1 MSKIYRNTNVRS
13 LSSFLLIALFSI
25 FLSACGSSGGTGE
38 DVAPEPDIAEAE
50 DTGSSIAAAYN
61 DDETKEKAD
70 NDDVSSFMEHVWENV
85 VPQNRCGSCHGD
97 NPRVNAPPFA
107 RTDNINSAYNSVL
120 GVVNLE
126 SPSSSLLVTAL
137 AGGHQCWAGATP
149 DDCAS
154 VMTSWIDNWAFDT
167 LGSVSAVVQL
177 VAPAIH
183 EVDDAKLFPATFP
196 SSYNQLHTLLTT
208 HCIECHI
215 STAADPESPFF
226 ASTDPQASYKAA
238 RSKIDLADENRTLTQ
253 ALSRLVFRPREEGHG
268 CWKDLDGVIDC
279 NSNAQELLDAI
290 TAISADIELQIVDEK
305 LEISKGLQLGIDGLP
320 ANTGGRHESAVIARW
335 EFKEGG
341 DATTTRDT
349 SGIQPLMD
357 LQFDGDVSWV
367 GGWGINLNGGRA
379 IAQQEG
385 SEKLYDKIREKN
397 EYSIEA
403 WVAPNNVTQE
413 GPARIISYSAG
424 DDNRNFMLG
433 QTQYNYDFLHRS
445 EATDDTG
452 NPALST
458 DDDAERLQASL
469 QHVVVTYN
477 AQDGRKIYVNGE
489 FTGDED
495 PAVSESIGD
504 WVSTYQFRLG
514 TQDTNFTWRGVI
526 RMVAIHNR
534 ALTQEQ
540 ITQNF
545 EVGVGQKFL
554 LLFNVSS
561 LVEIADCFD
570 SFVVFEAAEY
580 DSYSYLFNQPYFAR
594 IYTKQEAGDGV
605 PPECTTDEKPAQS
618 TYNFSINDI
627 RLGING
633 KIEPTGQ
640 GFQNLVVDEVTKD
653 RQVLSTIGTIFNQQN
668 GVNSDQFFLAFG
680 EIAGKTGVYTKLTS
694 ITPSAPEP
702 GEMPDQIG
710 LRTFEEINASLETMT
725 TVASTTPSVAA
736 LYTEIKQQLP
746 VTETIRDFVPSHQM
760 AIAQL
765 AMVYCSAL
773 VDDIAKRDVYFAGFD
788 FTALP
793 NTAFDSAAKRNLIFN
808 PLLSN
813 MSDASVGTNVTL
825 AELSTPLEQLLNGM
839 PGRTALTFCDDGDLN
854 EKNDCTPERT
864 QTIVKALCASTAGS
878 AVMLIQ

>member
-1 MSKIYRNTNVRS
+1 M
-13 LSSFLLIALFSI
+13 

-38 DVAPEPDIAEAE
+38 DVAEKPDEAEAE
-50 DTGSSIAAAYN
+50 DTGSSIAAAYR
-61 DDETKEKAD
+61 DDEKEPAN

-85 VPQNRCGSCHGD
+85 VPQNRCGECHGD

-107 RTDNINSAYNSVL
+107 RTDNINLAYNSVL

-137 AGGHQCWAGATP
+137 AGGHQCWAGAAP
-149 DDCAS
+149 QDCAS
-154 VMTSWIDNWAFDT
+154 NMTTWIDNWAFET

-183 EVDDAKLFPATFP
+183 EVDDAKVLPATAP
-196 SSYNQLHTLLTT
+196 DSYNELYTLLTT
-208 HCIECHI
+208 NCVKCHVE
-215 STAADPESPFF
+215 SAAAAESPYF
-226 ASTDPQASYKAA
+226 ATSDFQSSYNAV
-238 RSKIDLADENRTLTQ
+238 RSRIDLADENRTLNS
-253 ALSRLVFRPREEGHG
+253 ALSRIVARLYEETHN
-268 CWKDLDGVIDC
+268 CWSGDC
-279 NSNAQELLDAI
+279 SADAQELLDGVS
-290 TAISADIELQIVDEK
+290 AISASIAPQIVDDQ

-341 DATTTRDT
+341 DATKTRDT
-349 SGIQPLMD
+349 SGIDPPMD

-385 SEKLYDKIREKN
+385 SVKLYNKIRERN

-445 EATDDTG
+445 EASDDTG

-504 WVSTYQFRLG
+504 WVNTYQFRLG
-514 TQDTNFTWRGVI
+514 TLDSNFTWRGVI

-561 LVEIADCFD
+561 LVEIGDCFD

-594 IYTKQEAGDGV
+594 IYTKQEAGDDI
-605 PPECTTDEKPAQS
+605 PAECTTDEEPAQS
-618 TYNFSINDI
+618 TYNFSISDM

-633 KIEPTGQ
+633 KVEPTGQ
-640 GFQNLVVDEVTKD
+640 GFQNLVVAEVTED

-680 EIAGKTGVYTKLTS
+680 EIAGKTGVYSDPTS

-710 LRTFEEINASLETMT
+710 LRTFEEVNASLETMT

-793 NTAFDSAAKRNLIFN
+793 NTAFDSDAKRNLIFN

-825 AELSTPLEQLLNGM
+825 TELSAPLDQLLDGV
-839 PGRTALTFCDDGDLN
+839 PGRGPLTNCSGN
-854 EKNDCTPERT
+854 CNAERT

>member
-1 MSKIYRNTNVRS
+1 MSRIYVNTNVRS
-13 LSSFLLIALFSI
+13 LTSFLLIALFSM

-38 DVAPEPDIAEAE
+38 DVAAEENTADAE
-50 DTGSSIAAAYN
+50 DTGISVVAAYN
-61 DDETKEKAD
+61 QDDSKEKAAS
-70 NDDVSSFMEHVWENV
+70 VEVESFMLRVWANV
-85 VPQNRCGSCHGD
+85 VDENRCGTCHGD
-97 NPRVNAPPFA
+97 NPSTGAPPFA
-107 RTDNINSAYNSVL
+107 RTDNINLAYNSAL
-120 GVVNLE
+120 GVVSLE
-126 SPSSSLLVTAL
+126 TPSSSKLVTEL
-137 AGGHQCWAGATP
+137 AGGHQCWAGATTQE
-149 DDCAS
+149 CAS
-154 VMTSWIDNWAFDT
+154 DMTLWITNWASDT
-167 LGSVSAVVQL
+167 LGNVSAVVQL
-177 VAPAIH
+177 VAPEVH
-183 EVDDAKLFPATFP
+183 EVDDTKVLPATVP
-196 SSYNQLHTLLTT
+196 GSYNELHTLLTT
-208 HCIECHI
+208 NCIDCHVE
-215 STAADPESPFF
+215 SAQSAQSPFF
-226 ASTDPQASYKAA
+226 ASSNQQDSYDAV
-238 RSKIDLADENRTLTQ
+238 RNKIDLADENRTLAS
-253 ALSRLVFRPREEGHG
+253 ALSRIVVRLNSESHN
-268 CWKDLDGVIDC
+268 CWTVNCSSD
-279 NSNAQELLDAI
+279 AQELLDGVI
-290 TAISADIELQIVDEK
+290 AISTSIEPQVVDDQ

-335 EFKEGG
+335 EFKEGSG
-341 DATTTRDT
+341 ATSRDS

-379 IAQQEG
+379 LAT
-385 SEKLYDKIREKN
+385 SNASVKLYNRIQESN
-397 EYSIEA
+397 EYSIET

-413 GPARIISYSAG
+413 GPARIINYSAG

-433 QTQYNYDFLHRS
+433 QTLYNYDFLHRS
-445 EATDDTG
+445 ESSDDTG

-477 AQDGRKIYVNGE
+477 AQEGRRIYVNGE

-504 WVSTYQFRLG
+504 WINTYQFMLG
-514 TQDTNFTWRGVI
+514 TQDTDFTWQGVI

-534 ALTQEQ
+534 ALTADQ
-540 ITQNF
+540 ITKNF

-561 LVEIADCFD
+561 LVEIDDCWD

-594 IYTKQEAGDGV
+594 IYTKQEVGDGV
-605 PPECTTDEKPAQS
+605 PAECTTDEEPAQS
-618 TYNFSINDI
+618 TYNFSISDM

-640 GFQNLVVDEVTKD
+640 GFQKLVVAEVTED

-668 GVNSDQFFLAFG
+668 GVDSDQFFLAFG
-680 EIAGKTGVYTKLTS
+680 EIAGNTGVYTDPTS
-694 ITPSAPEP
+694 ITPSAPDP

-725 TVASTTPSVAA
+725 TVASTTSTVAA
-736 LYTEIKQQLP
+736 LYTEIQQQLP
-746 VTETIRDFVPSHQM
+746 VTETIRDFVPAHQM

-773 VDDIAKRDVYFAGFD
+773 VDDTTKRDAYFAGFD

-793 NTAFDSAAKRNLIFN
+793 NTAFDSEAKRNLIFN

-813 MSDASVGTNVTL
+813 MSDASVETNVNLT
-825 AELSTPLEQLLNGM
+825 ELSAPLDQLLDGV
-839 PGRTALTFCDDGDLN
+839 PGRNPLTNCSGN
-854 EKNDCTPERT
+854 CNAERT